1 MARTKIAPEDIER
14 ELARLGELS
23 LDDLKAYYEELA
35 GSALPKFMRRTFTEL
50 VVGHALQCAVL
61 GGHDKET
68 RRRLDALTAEIVPT
82 GGVKPRPKNKK
93 LRVGTKIIREWQGR
107 VHEVLVT
114 REGYLYRGTVFG
126 SLTEIA
132 RTITGTNWNGWV
144 FFGIKKTAATATVR
158 EQGASVEEGAH
169 G

>member
-1 MARTKIAPEDIER
+1 MARTKIAPEGIER

-23 LDDLKAYYEELA
+23 LEELKAYYEELT

-82 GGVKPRPKNKK
+82 GAVKPRPKNKK
-93 LRVGTKIIREWQGR
+93 LRAGTKLIREWQGR
-107 VHEVLVT
+107 VHEIVVT
-114 REGYLYRGTVFG
+114 REGYLYHGTVFG

-144 FFGIKKTAATATVR
+144 FFGIKKAAAKHSVR
-158 EQGASVEEGAH
+158 EQGVPVWEVADG
-169 G
+169 